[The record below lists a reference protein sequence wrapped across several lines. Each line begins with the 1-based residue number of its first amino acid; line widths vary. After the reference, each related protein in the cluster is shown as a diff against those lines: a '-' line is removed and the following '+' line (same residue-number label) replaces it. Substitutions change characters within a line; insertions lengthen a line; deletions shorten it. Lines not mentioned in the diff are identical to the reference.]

1 MLKAVESALSAIS
14 GSMLLDSLD
23 EAEVL
28 IDQTTND
35 SVELLKGVSIS
46 PKMVMKELSRV
57 LTESADLLIVLTQDF
72 GIEKLDDI
80 LQQNPEQLMVAPLLA
95 T

>member
-1 MLKAVESALSAIS
+1 MEGALSAIS
-14 GSMLLDSLD
+14 GSTLLNSLE

-28 IDQTTND
+28 IAQTTND

-46 PKMVMKELSRV
+46 PNMVMKELSRV

-72 GIEKLDDI
+72 GLEKLDEI
-80 LQQNPEQLMVAPLLA
+80 LQQNPEQLMVAPLL
-95 T
+95 TV

>member
-1 MLKAVESALSAIS
+1 MESALSAIS
-14 GSMLLDSLD
+14 GSMLLNSLD
-23 EAEVL
+23 EAEIL

-46 PKMVMKELSRV
+46 PKMVMRELSRV

-72 GIEKLDDI
+72 GLEKLDDI

>member
-1 MLKAVESALSAIS
+1 MESTLSAIS
-14 GSMLLDSLD
+14 GSILLDSLD

-28 IDQTTND
+28 INQTTND

-80 LQQNPEQLMVAPLLA
+80 LQQKPEQLMVAPLLA

>member
-1 MLKAVESALSAIS
+1 MESALSAIS
-14 GSMLLDSLD
+14 GSMLLNSLD

-35 SVELLKGVSIS
+35 SVELLKGVSVS
-46 PKMVMKELSRV
+46 PKVVMRELSRV

-72 GIEKLDDI
+72 GLEKLDDI

>member
-1 MLKAVESALSAIS
+1 MGTTLSISAACFGL
-14 GSMLLDSLD
+14 LD

-35 SVELLKGVSIS
+35 SVELLKVSIS

-72 GIEKLDDI
+72 GLRNWTTFYSKTL
-80 LQQNPEQLMVAPLLA
+80 NN
-95 T
+95 

>member
-1 MLKAVESALSAIS
+1 MESALSAIS
-14 GSMLLDSLD
+14 GSMLLNSLE

-35 SVELLKGVSIS
+35 SVELLKGVSVS
-46 PKMVMKELSRV
+46 PKVVMRELSRV

-72 GIEKLDDI
+72 GLEKLDDI

>member
-1 MLKAVESALSAIS
+1 MESALSAIS
-14 GSMLLDSLD
+14 GSMLLNSLD

-46 PKMVMKELSRV
+46 PKMVMRELSRV
-57 LTESADLLIVLTQDF
+57 LTESADLLIVLTQDI
-72 GIEKLDDI
+72 GLEKLDDI
-80 LQQNPEQLMVAPLLA
+80 LRQNPEQLMVAPLLA

>member
-1 MLKAVESALSAIS
+1 MEGALSAIS
-14 GSMLLDSLD
+14 GSTLLNSLE

-28 IDQTTND
+28 IAQTTND

-72 GIEKLDDI
+72 GLEKLDEI
-80 LQQNPEQLMVAPLLA
+80 LQQNPEQLMVVAPLLA
-95 T
+95 V

>member
-1 MLKAVESALSAIS
+1 MESALSAIS
-14 GSMLLDSLD
+14 GSMLLNSLD

-46 PKMVMKELSRV
+46 PKMVMRELSRV

-72 GIEKLDDI
+72 GLEKLDDI

>member
-1 MLKAVESALSAIS
+1 MEGALSAIS
-14 GSMLLDSLD
+14 GSTLLHSLE

-28 IDQTTND
+28 IAQTTND

-57 LTESADLLIVLTQDF
+57 LTESADLLIVLTKDF
-72 GIEKLDDI
+72 GLEKLDEI
-80 LQQNPEQLMVAPLLA
+80 LQQNPEQLMVVAPLLA
-95 T
+95 V

>member
-1 MLKAVESALSAIS
+1 MESALSAIS
-14 GSMLLDSLD
+14 GSMLLNSLD
-23 EAEVL
+23 EAEIL

-46 PKMVMKELSRV
+46 PKMVMRELSRV

-72 GIEKLDDI
+72 GFEKLDDI

>member
-1 MLKAVESALSAIS
+1 MESALSAIS
-14 GSMLLDSLD
+14 GSMLLDSLV
-23 EAEVL
+23 EAEIL

-72 GIEKLDDI
+72 GLEKLDEI

>member
-1 MLKAVESALSAIS
+1 MESALSAIS
-14 GSMLLDSLD
+14 GSMLLNSLD

-46 PKMVMKELSRV
+46 PKMVMRELSRV

-72 GIEKLDDI
+72 GLEKLDDI
-80 LQQNPEQLMVAPLLA
+80 LRQNPEQLMVAPLLA

>member
-1 MLKAVESALSAIS
+1 MESALSAIS

-57 LTESADLLIVLTQDF
+57 LTESADLLMVLTHDL
-72 GIEKLDDI
+72 GLEKLDDV
-80 LQQNPEQLMVAPLLA
+80 LKQNPEQLMVAPLLA
-95 T
+95 V

>member
-1 MLKAVESALSAIS
+1 MESALSAIP
-14 GSMLLDSLD
+14 GSILLDSLD

-80 LQQNPEQLMVAPLLA
+80 LQQKPEQLMVAPLLA

>member
-1 MLKAVESALSAIS
+1 MEGALSAIS
-14 GSMLLDSLD
+14 GSTLLNSLE

-28 IDQTTND
+28 IAQTTND

-72 GIEKLDDI
+72 GLEKLDEI

-95 T
+95 V

>member
-1 MLKAVESALSAIS
+1 MESALSAIS

-46 PKMVMKELSRV
+46 PRMVMKELSRV

>member
-1 MLKAVESALSAIS
+1 MEGALSAIS
-14 GSMLLDSLD
+14 GSTLLHSLE

-28 IDQTTND
+28 IAQTTND

-72 GIEKLDDI
+72 GLEKLDEI

-95 T
+95 V

>member
-14 GSMLLDSLD
+14 GSMLLDSLV

>member
-1 MLKAVESALSAIS
+1 MEGALSAIS
-14 GSMLLDSLD
+14 GSTLLHSLE

-28 IDQTTND
+28 IAQTTND

-72 GIEKLDDI
+72 GLEKLDEI

-95 T
+95 I

>member
-1 MLKAVESALSAIS
+1 MESALSAIS

-28 IDQTTND
+28 INQTTND

-72 GIEKLDDI
+72 GLEKLDEI

>member
-1 MLKAVESALSAIS
+1 MEGALSAIS
-14 GSMLLDSLD
+14 GSTLLHSLD

-28 IDQTTND
+28 IAQTTND

-46 PKMVMKELSRV
+46 PKMVMKELSRA

-72 GIEKLDDI
+72 GLEKLDEI

>member
-1 MLKAVESALSAIS
+1 MESALSAIS
-14 GSMLLDSLD
+14 GSMLLNSLE

-46 PKMVMKELSRV
+46 PNMVMRELSRV

-72 GIEKLDDI
+72 GLEKLDDI

>member
-1 MLKAVESALSAIS
+1 MESALSAIS
-14 GSMLLDSLD
+14 GSTLLHSLE

-28 IDQTTND
+28 IAQTTND

-72 GIEKLDDI
+72 GLEKLDEI

-95 T
+95 V

>member
-1 MLKAVESALSAIS
+1 
-14 GSMLLDSLD
+14 MLLDSLD

>member
-1 MLKAVESALSAIS
+1 MESALSAIS
-14 GSMLLDSLD
+14 GSTLLHSLE

-72 GIEKLDDI
+72 GLEKLDEI

-95 T
+95 V

>member
-1 MLKAVESALSAIS
+1 
-14 GSMLLDSLD
+14 MLLNSLD

-46 PKMVMKELSRV
+46 PKMVMRELSRV

-72 GIEKLDDI
+72 GLEKLDDI
-80 LQQNPEQLMVAPLLA
+80 LRQNPEQLMVAPLLA

>member
-1 MLKAVESALSAIS
+1 MENALSAIS

-57 LTESADLLIVLTQDF
+57 LSESADLLIVLTQDF
-72 GIEKLDDI
+72 GLEKLDEI

>member
-1 MLKAVESALSAIS
+1 MESALSAIS

-28 IDQTTND
+28 IVQTTND

-72 GIEKLDDI
+72 GLEKLDEI

>member
-1 MLKAVESALSAIS
+1 MESALSAIS
-14 GSMLLDSLD
+14 GSTLLHSLE
-23 EAEVL
+23 EAEAL

-35 SVELLKGVSIS
+35 SVELLKGASIS

-57 LTESADLLIVLTQDF
+57 LTESAELLIVLTQDF
-72 GIEKLDDI
+72 GLEKLDDL